1 MNANDL
7 ANDIPL
13 DTAVEP
19 PPSRP
24 WVILLRRVST
34 SWQGMFGLTVLAL
47 TVLVALTA
55 NLLAPFSPIDPN
67 MEQILAPPSAAHW
80 FGTDELGR
88 DVFSRVLFG
97 ARVSLQV
104 VIAAVGLALVAGST
118 IGLLSGW
125 LGGCWDTAIM
135 RCMDALL
142 AFPFLVLALA
152 IIAILGPDLGNA
164 MLAIA
169 ITKTPGF
176 ARLVR
181 SEVLAL
187 KNVDYV
193 KATVALGAS
202 DLRILARHVWPNVAG
217 NVIVYG
223 SLAASQALVTE
234 SALSFLGLGAQPPTP
249 SWGSMIATGMDYAAS
264 WWCSF
269 FPGLAIFLVV
279 LAFNL
284 LGDACRDALD
294 ARLGEH

>member
-1 MNANDL
+1 MNL
-7 ANDIPL
+7 ASNAPVTDI
-13 DTAVEP
+13 EP

-24 WVILLRRVST
+24 WVILVRRIAT
-34 SWQGMFGLTVLAL
+34 SWQGAFGLTILLMTVFLAL
-47 TVLVALTA
+47 AA
-55 NLLAPFSPIDPN
+55 NLLAPYSPIDVN
-67 MEQILAPPSAAHW
+67 MDAILTAPSAAHW

-88 DVFSRVLFG
+88 DVYSRVVFG
-97 ARVSLQV
+97 ARVSLQIV
-104 VIAAVGLALVAGST
+104 SAAVGLALVAGSA

-125 LGGCWDTAIM
+125 LGGAWDTVIM
-135 RCMDALL
+135 RAMDALL
-142 AFPFLVLALA
+142 AFPFLVLSLA
-152 IIAILGPDLGNA
+152 IIAILGPDLTNA

-181 SEVLAL
+181 SEVLII
-187 KNVDYV
+187 KHVDFV

-202 DLRILARHVWPNVAG
+202 DLRIVAYHIWPNVAG

-249 SWGSMIATGMDYAAS
+249 SWGSMIATGMDFAAS
-264 WWCSF
+264 WWCAF

>member
-1 MNANDL
+1 MTTHDL
-7 ANDIPL
+7 LRDPAAID
-13 DTAVEP
+13 P

-24 WVILLRRVST
+24 WAIFLRRVAT
-34 SWQGMFGLTVLAL
+34 SWQGAFGLTVLAL
-47 TVLVALTA
+47 TVLVALF
-55 NLLAPFSPIDPN
+55 APWIAPHSPIDPN
-67 MEQILAPPSAAHW
+67 MELLLAPPSAAHW
-80 FGTDELGR
+80 FGTDEIGR
-88 DVFSRVLFG
+88 DVASRVIYG
-97 ARVSLQV
+97 ARVSLEIV
-104 VIAAVGLALVAGST
+104 VAAVGLALIAGSA
-118 IGLLSGW
+118 IGLVSGW
-125 LGGCWDTAIM
+125 LGGKWDSIIM

-152 IIAILGPDLGNA
+152 IIAILGPDLTNA

-193 KATVALGAS
+193 RALVAVGAS
-202 DLRILARHVWPNVAG
+202 DTRILARHVWPNVAG

>member
-1 MNANDL
+1 MTTANDL
-7 ANDIPL
+7 IYEGVA
-13 DTAVEP
+13 AEP

-24 WVILLRRVST
+24 WAVFLRRVAT
-34 SWQGMFGLTVLAL
+34 SWQGIFGLTVLGITA
-47 TVLVALTA
+47 LVAI
-55 NLLAPFSPIDPN
+55 LAPWIAPYSPIDPN
-67 MEQILAPPSAAHW
+67 MELILAPPSAAHW
-80 FGTDELGR
+80 FGTDEIGR
-88 DVFSRVLFG
+88 DVASRVIFG
-97 ARVSLQV
+97 ARVSLEI
-104 VIAAVGLALVAGST
+104 VIAAVGLALLAGSA
-118 IGLLSGW
+118 IGLVSGW
-125 LGGCWDTAIM
+125 VGGKWDAAIM

-152 IIAILGPDLGNA
+152 IIAILGPDLTNA

-187 KNVDYV
+187 KTVDYV
-193 KATVALGAS
+193 RALVAVGAS
-202 DLRILARHVWPNVAG
+202 DARILARHIWPNVAG
-217 NVIVYG
+217 NVVVYG

-234 SALSFLGLGAQPPTP
+234 SALAFLGLGAQPPTP

-294 ARLGEH
+294 TRLGEH

>member
-1 MNANDL
+1 MAATGEL
-7 ANDIPL
+7 LQGA
-13 DTAVEP
+13 AGVAA

-24 WVILLRRVST
+24 WAIFLRRVAT
-34 SWQGMFGLTVLAL
+34 SWQGQFGLAVLAI
-47 TVLVALTA
+47 TVFVAIF
-55 NLLAPFSPIDPN
+55 APWFAPYSPIDPD
-67 MEQILAPPSAAHW
+67 MEQILAPPSAIHW
-80 FGTDELGR
+80 FGTDEIGR
-88 DVFSRVLFG
+88 DVASRVIFG
-97 ARVSLQV
+97 ARVSLQI
-104 VIAAVGLALVAGST
+104 VIAAVGLALACGSA

-125 LGGCWDTAIM
+125 LGGRWDTAIM

-152 IIAILGPDLGNA
+152 IIAVLGPDLTNA

-193 KATVALGAS
+193 RAQVAIGAS
-202 DLRILARHVWPNVAG
+202 DARILARHVWPNVAC

-249 SWGSMIATGMDYAAS
+249 SWGAMIATGMDYAAS

-269 FPGLAIFLVV
+269 FPGLAIFFVV

>member
-1 MNANDL
+1 MTTASDL
-7 ANDIPL
+7 LYDGA
-13 DTAVEP
+13 AAEP

-24 WVILLRRVST
+24 WAVFLRRVAT
-34 SWQGMFGLTVLAL
+34 SWQGMFGLTVLGITA
-47 TVLVALTA
+47 LVAI
-55 NLLAPFSPIDPN
+55 LAPWIAPYSPIDPD
-67 MEQILAPPSAAHW
+67 MELILAPPSAAHW
-80 FGTDELGR
+80 FGTDEIGR
-88 DVFSRVLFG
+88 DVGSRVIFG
-97 ARVSLQV
+97 ARVSLQI
-104 VIAAVGLALVAGST
+104 VIAAVGLALLAGSS
-118 IGLLSGW
+118 IGLVSGW
-125 LGGCWDTAIM
+125 VGGRWDAAIM

-152 IIAILGPDLGNA
+152 IIAILGPDLTNA

-169 ITKTPGF
+169 ITKAPGF

-193 KATVALGAS
+193 RALVAVGAS
-202 DLRILARHVWPNVAG
+202 DARILARHIWPNVAG
-217 NVIVYG
+217 NVVVYG

-234 SALSFLGLGAQPPTP
+234 SALAFLGLGAQPPTP
-249 SWGSMIATGMDYAAS
+249 SWGSMIATGIDYAAS

-294 ARLGEH
+294 TRLGEH

>member
-1 MNANDL
+1 MNL
-7 ANDIPL
+7 ASNAPVTDI
-13 DTAVEP
+13 EP

-24 WVILLRRVST
+24 WVILVRRIAT
-34 SWQGMFGLTVLAL
+34 SWQGAFGLTILLMTVFLAL
-47 TVLVALTA
+47 AA
-55 NLLAPFSPIDPN
+55 NLLAPYSPIDVN
-67 MEQILAPPSAAHW
+67 MDAILIAPSAAHW

-88 DVFSRVLFG
+88 DVYSRVVFG
-97 ARVSLQV
+97 ARVSLQIV
-104 VIAAVGLALVAGST
+104 SAAVGLALVAGSA

-125 LGGCWDTAIM
+125 LGGAWDTVIM
-135 RCMDALL
+135 RAMDALL
-142 AFPFLVLALA
+142 AFPFLVLSLA
-152 IIAILGPDLGNA
+152 IIAILGPDLTNA

-181 SEVLAL
+181 SEVLII
-187 KNVDYV
+187 KHVDFV

-202 DLRILARHVWPNVAG
+202 DLRIVAYHIWPNVAG

-249 SWGSMIATGMDYAAS
+249 SWGSMIATGMDFAAS
-264 WWCSF
+264 WWCAF

>member
-1 MNANDL
+1 M
-7 ANDIPL
+7 
-13 DTAVEP
+13 TAASDVLRDDAAAGP

-24 WVILLRRVST
+24 WAIFLRRVAT
-34 SWQGMFGLTVLAL
+34 SWQGIFGLSVLAVTL
-47 TVLVALTA
+47 LVAIFA
-55 NLLAPFSPIDPN
+55 PWLAPHSPIDPD
-67 MEQILAPPSAAHW
+67 MELILAPPSAAHW
-80 FGTDELGR
+80 FGTDEIGR
-88 DVFSRVLFG
+88 DVASRVIYG
-97 ARVSLQV
+97 ARVSLQIV
-104 VIAAVGLALVAGST
+104 VAAVGLALLAGSS

-125 LGGCWDTAIM
+125 LGGRWDTAIM

-152 IIAILGPDLGNA
+152 IIAVLGPDLTNA

-181 SEVLAL
+181 SEVLTL

-193 KATVALGAS
+193 RALVAVGAS
-202 DLRILARHVWPNVAG
+202 DTRILARHVWPNVAG

>member
-1 MNANDL
+1 M
-7 ANDIPL
+7 
-13 DTAVEP
+13 TAASDVLRDGAVDGP

-24 WVILLRRVST
+24 WAIFLRRVAT
-34 SWQGMFGLTVLAL
+34 SWQGIFGLSVLAVTL
-47 TVLVALTA
+47 LVAIFA
-55 NLLAPFSPIDPN
+55 PWLAPHSPIDPD
-67 MEQILAPPSAAHW
+67 MELILASPSASHW
-80 FGTDELGR
+80 FGTDEIGR
-88 DVFSRVLFG
+88 DVASRVIYG
-97 ARVSLQV
+97 ARVSLQIV
-104 VIAAVGLALVAGST
+104 VAAVGLALLAGSS

-125 LGGCWDTAIM
+125 LGGRWDTAIM

-152 IIAILGPDLGNA
+152 IIAVLGPDLTNA

-181 SEVLAL
+181 SEVLTL

-193 KATVALGAS
+193 RALVAVGAS
-202 DLRILARHVWPNVAG
+202 DTRILARHVWPNVAG

>member
-1 MNANDL
+1 MNLNSVAL
-7 ANDIPL
+7 APE
-13 DTAVEP
+13 VEP

-24 WVILLRRVST
+24 WVILLRRVAT
-34 SWQGMFGLTVLAL
+34 SWQGAFGLTVLLL
-47 TVLVALTA
+47 TVFFALAA
-55 NLLAPFSPIDPN
+55 NLLAPYSPIDVN
-67 MEQILAPPSAAHW
+67 MDAILTAPSSAHW

-88 DVFSRVLFG
+88 DIFSRVVFG
-97 ARVSLQV
+97 ARVSLEIV
-104 VIAAVGLALVAGST
+104 TAAVGLALVTGSA

-125 LGGCWDTAIM
+125 LGGPWDTAIM
-135 RCMDALL
+135 RAMDALL
-142 AFPFLVLALA
+142 AFPFLVLSLA
-152 IIAILGPDLGNA
+152 IIAILGPDLTNA

-181 SEVLAL
+181 SEVLII
-187 KNVDYV
+187 KHVDFI
-193 KATVALGAS
+193 KAAVALGAS
-202 DLRILARHVWPNVAG
+202 DLRIVARHIWPNVAG
-217 NVIVYG
+217 NVVVYG

-284 LGDACRDALD
+284 LGDAFRDALD

>member
-1 MNANDL
+1 MVFMNSNNIAS
-7 ANDIPL
+7 ASDI
-13 DTAVEP
+13 EP

-24 WVILLRRVST
+24 WVILVRRVAT
-34 SWQGMFGLTVLAL
+34 SWQGAFGLTILLMTVFLAL
-47 TVLVALTA
+47 AA
-55 NLLAPFSPIDPN
+55 NLLAPYSPINVN
-67 MEQILAPPSAAHW
+67 MDEILTAPSAAHW

-88 DVFSRVLFG
+88 DVYSRVVFG
-97 ARVSLQV
+97 ARVSLQIV
-104 VIAAVGLALVAGST
+104 SAAVGLALIVGSA

-125 LGGCWDTAIM
+125 LGGAWDNMIM
-135 RCMDALL
+135 RAMDALL
-142 AFPFLVLALA
+142 AFPFLVLSLA
-152 IIAILGPDLGNA
+152 IIAILGPDLTNA

-181 SEVLAL
+181 SEVLII
-187 KNVDYV
+187 KHVDFV

-202 DLRILARHVWPNVAG
+202 DLRIVAHHIWPNVAG
-217 NVIVYG
+217 NVVVYG

-249 SWGSMIATGMDYAAS
+249 SWGSMIATGMDFAAS
-264 WWCSF
+264 WWCAF

>member
-1 MNANDL
+1 M
-7 ANDIPL
+7 
-13 DTAVEP
+13 TAASDVLRDDAAAGP

-24 WVILLRRVST
+24 WAIFLRRVAT
-34 SWQGMFGLTVLAL
+34 SWQGIFGLSVLAVTL
-47 TVLVALTA
+47 LVAIFA
-55 NLLAPFSPIDPN
+55 PWLAPHSPIDPD
-67 MEQILAPPSAAHW
+67 MELILAPPSAAHW
-80 FGTDELGR
+80 FGTDEIGR
-88 DVFSRVLFG
+88 DVASRVIYG
-97 ARVSLQV
+97 ARVSLQIV
-104 VIAAVGLALVAGST
+104 VAAVGLALLAGSS

-125 LGGCWDTAIM
+125 LGGRWDTAIM

-152 IIAILGPDLGNA
+152 IIAVLGPDLTNA

-181 SEVLAL
+181 SEVLTL

-193 KATVALGAS
+193 RALVAVGAS
-202 DLRILARHVWPNVAG
+202 DTRILARHVWPNVAG

-279 LAFNL
+279 LAFNV
-284 LGDACRDALD
+284 LGDALRDALD
-294 ARLGEH
+294 PKLRQ